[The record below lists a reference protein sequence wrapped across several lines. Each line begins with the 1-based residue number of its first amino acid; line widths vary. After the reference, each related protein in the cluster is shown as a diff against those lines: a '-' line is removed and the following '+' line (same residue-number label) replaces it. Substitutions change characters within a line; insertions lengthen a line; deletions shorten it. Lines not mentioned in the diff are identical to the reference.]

1 MNKKIKKGVIGKSQS
16 LMIWIHLIT
25 QVKKLFNKVILHVRV
40 LNFNQIQ
47 LQVLYTQEDMI
58 QEKISC
64 I

>member
-16 LMIWIHLIT
+16 LLIWIHLIT